1 MIKVYI
7 NINQLYNFLIY
18 KEPVELRISS
28 FNTDDVEVIL
38 KFNKI
43 VINTYT
49 TYSTIELDSFKKK
62 IKRGWNKLWK
72 KTK

>member
-1 MIKVYI
+1 MVKVYVH
-7 NINQLYNFLIY
+7 INQLYNFLIY

-28 FNTDDVEVIL
+28 FSEDYVELIL
-38 KFNKI
+38 KVNKI
-43 VINTYT
+43 IINTYN

-62 IKRGWNKLWK
+62 IKRGWKKLWK